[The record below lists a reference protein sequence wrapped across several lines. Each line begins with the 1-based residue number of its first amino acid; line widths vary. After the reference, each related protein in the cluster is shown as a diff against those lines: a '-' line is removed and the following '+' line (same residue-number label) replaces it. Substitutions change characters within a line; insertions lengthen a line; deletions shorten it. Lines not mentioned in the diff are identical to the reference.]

1 MLAVIGAV
9 FYFGWPVIE
18 AILILIPLPD
28 PSEAKESIIGLWNRV
43 LKAGRGDDKPKSGDY
58 QSNFESAPGTL
69 NESDDE
75 EEDIGKN
82 FNKGLDYDSDEKD
95 ESQDE

>member
-1 MLAVIGAV
+1 MLTIIAAVG
-9 FYFGWPVIE
+9 YFGWPVIE

-28 PSEAKESIIGLWNRV
+28 PSECKESLMGLWQKI
-43 LKAGRGDDKPKSGDY
+43 LSAGDPKPKSSEY

-75 EEDIGKN
+75 EEDIGRD
-82 FNKGLDYDSDEKD
+82 FNKDLHYDSDEKD